1 MAWTLLFTTL
11 QIFQF
16 LILVRVILSWVVSP
30 LSRNPWVEMVRRVTD
45 PILTPLRSVLPD
57 LGPIDISPIVALVLL
72 SLLQGLIARLA
83 SGGYG

>member
-11 QIFQF
+11 QIFQL

-30 LSRNPWVEMVRRVTD
+30 VSRNPWVEMVRRATD
-45 PILTPLRSVLPD
+45 PILGPIRSVLPD

-72 SLLQGLIARLA
+72 SLLQGLIGRLA
-83 SGGYG
+83 AGY